1 MRISRW
7 TSLALAAAVTTV
19 LVAPVRAQEVEIKPA
34 VKVKRDKYVL
44 TADEIAE
51 RPDITNAYDAVK
63 LLRPNFLKA
72 TRARGSMSATGAYS
86 GGRPTTDLSSRSLHG
101 SGESGS
107 SGSSGSGDKPPSGAQ
122 TGSDAGGSSPYGG
135 STGGASTALMPV
147 LYFDEIKQE
156 NVEEMK
162 NVRVADIVEIRYMGG
177 TEASGRFGS
186 GHEGGAILVKMKKA
200 GGN

>member
-7 TSLALAAAVTTV
+7 CSLALVAAVTVV
-19 LVAPVRAQEVEIKPA
+19 LVAPVGAQEVEIKPA

-51 RPDITNAYDAVK
+51 RPDIVNAYDAVK
-63 LLRPNFLKA
+63 LLRPNFLKP
-72 TRARGSMSATGAYS
+72 TRARGSMSATGAYR
-86 GGRPTTDLSSRSLHG
+86 GDRPTTDLTPKSLHG

-107 SGSSGSGDKPPSGAQ
+107 GSSGSGGDKPTGME
-122 TGSDAGGSSPYGG
+122 TGSSGGSSPYGG
-135 STGGASTALMPV
+135 SSGGASASLMPV

-156 NVEEMK
+156 NVDELK

-186 GHEGGAILVKMKKA
+186 GHEGGAILVKMKKV